1 MRHAAVRR
9 WPSTAGIW
17 RQPSARRKRIW
28 PLATRPRSTTSAAS
42 SSAGY
47 LESSPA
53 AGAPRRL
60 PLVLGELDEREQF
73 LAPLRE
79 AADDAGAA
87 APPLPLEGRGA
98 ALGRREAFGVDDPV
112 EVRTELMKTWE
123 TLPMSRSRSPFP
135 SARNRRTRSPP
146 AMRPTM
152 GTGAPER
159 RASLL
164 RAGWVGDTT
173 PCECSADL
181 ARHGPRPRRIDYPS
195 RPLAAMARPYRG
207 PPPPGNRLAGS
218 RHQHRG
224 IGRRWFI
231 PQGEPTGDRFV
242 WGSGFDS
249 WRESETTRPGWRRI
263 GIPRARRRGARPA
276 PGR

>member
-98 ALGRREAFGVDDPV
+98 ALGRREAF
-112 EVRTELMKTWE
+112 RRR
-123 TLPMSRSRSPFP
+123 RSGGSQDRAHEDMGDITNEPIAQSVSLRSEPTNP
-135 SARNRRTRSPP
+135 IATGN
-146 AMRPTM
+146 APTM

-164 RAGWVGDTT
+164 SAGWVGDTT
-173 PCECSADL
+173 PCECSAHLPRD
-181 ARHGPRPRRIDYPS
+181 GPRPRRLDLRS
-195 RPLAAMARPYRG
+195 
-207 PPPPGNRLAGS
+207 
-218 RHQHRG
+218 
-224 IGRRWFI
+224 
-231 PQGEPTGDRFV
+231 
-242 WGSGFDS
+242 
-249 WRESETTRPGWRRI
+249 
-263 GIPRARRRGARPA
+263 RARRRVAPGTDQSLAAPA
-276 PGR
+276 PASSGQGTSPGRHMARRMQAPETWAVF